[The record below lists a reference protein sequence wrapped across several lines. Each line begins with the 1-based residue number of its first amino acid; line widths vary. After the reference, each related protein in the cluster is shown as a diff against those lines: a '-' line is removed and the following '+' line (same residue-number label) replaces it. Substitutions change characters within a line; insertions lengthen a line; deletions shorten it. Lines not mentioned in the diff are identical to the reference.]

1 MRQGD
6 KVLGLVCLLTLLHY
20 TGAYMRVPVLP
31 LYATAHGATPTQVGL
46 VMGAH
51 MVVAAISAIPFGLA
65 SDRWGRRTLLL
76 GGMALSALTSL
87 LLPLVSLPP
96 GLMVI
101 YGAAGLGVAAFTPS
115 VMSLVGDVAAPGAMA
130 RAYGWY
136 TMALYAGFGLGPIL
150 GGYVAQGWSERA
162 AFVVAGIII
171 AAALAA
177 GGMLPRVETG
187 AARSAPLAAFDQVRR
202 NRRVWAGWIATVS
215 GLGLWGAILT
225 FFPLLA
231 RERGILPLEIG
242 LVLGVQAFVNTAARV
257 PAGWLLDRTGTR
269 RPYVLGG
276 LVAAA
281 LATALLPHASG
292 RADFVLLSAVIGAAF
307 AVTFVAVGAALS
319 EATTPATR
327 GLAMGGYST
336 AIYIGMGL
344 ASITLGPV
352 MAGWGY
358 AAGFTLAGAAG
369 VLGTFVTAV
378 VWGRAL
384 KPPPPS
390 PPPRAAS

>member
-1 MRQGD
+1 MRAED
-6 KVLGLVCLLTLLHY
+6 KVLGLACLLTLLHY

-46 VMGAH
+46 IMGAH

-87 LLPLVSLPP
+87 SLPLASLPQ
-96 GLMVI
+96 GLAVI

-130 RAYGWY
+130 RAYAWY
-136 TMALYAGFGLGPIL
+136 TTALYTGFGAGPIL
-150 GGYVAQGWSERA
+150 GGYVAQVWGHRA
-162 AFVVAGIII
+162 AFVVAGIVI

-177 GGMLPRVETG
+177 GGTLPPTRAVT
-187 AARSAPLAAFDQVRR
+187 ARPSPLAAAADLRR
-202 NRRVWAGWIATVS
+202 NRRVWAGWMATVS

-231 RERGILPLEIG
+231 RERGISPLEIG

-257 PAGWLLDRTGTR
+257 PAGWLLDRTGGR

-276 LVAAA
+276 LGAAA

-336 AIYIGMGL
+336 AIYAGIGL
-344 ASITLGPV
+344 AAIGLGPV
-352 MAGWGY
+352 MGRWGY
-358 AAGFTLAGAAG
+358 GTGFTLAGAVGA
-369 VLGTFVTAV
+369 LGTLVTATL
-378 VWGRAL
+378 WGR
-384 KPPPPS
+384 
-390 PPPRAAS
+390 PRP

>member
-1 MRQGD
+1 MRAGN
-6 KVLGLVCLLTLLHY
+6 KVLGLACLLTLFHY

-31 LYATAHGATPTQVGL
+31 LYATAHGASPASVGL
-46 VMGAH
+46 IMGAH
-51 MVVAAISAIPFGLA
+51 MVVAALSAIPFGVA

-87 LLPLVSLPP
+87 LLPLASLPP

-115 VMSLVGDVAAPGAMA
+115 VMSLVGDVAAPGAVA
-130 RAYGWY
+130 RAYAWY
-136 TMALYAGFGLGPIL
+136 TTALYTGFGLGPIL
-150 GGYVAQGWSERA
+150 GGYVAQGWGHRA

-171 AAALAA
+171 AASLAA
-177 GGMLPRVETG
+177 GGMLPPSGVV
-187 AARSAPLAAFDQVRR
+187 AARPSPLVAAAEVRR
-202 NRRVWAGWIATVS
+202 NRHVWAGWIATVS

-231 RERGILPLEIG
+231 RERGISPVEIG

-257 PAGWLLDRTGTR
+257 PAGWLLDRTGAR

-292 RADFVLLSAVIGAAF
+292 RADFVLLSAALGVAF

-336 AIYIGMGL
+336 AIYLGMGL
-344 ASITLGPV
+344 ASIGLGPV
-352 MAGWGY
+352 MGGWGY
-358 AAGFTLAGAAG
+358 AAGFGLAGAAG
-369 VLGTFVTAV
+369 VLGTLVTAV
-378 VWGRAL
+378 VWGR
-384 KPPPPS
+384 
-390 PPPRAAS
+390 PRP

>member
-1 MRQGD
+1 MRAGD
-6 KVLGLVCLLTLLHY
+6 KVLGLACLLTLLHY

-31 LYATAHGATPTQVGL
+31 LYATAHGASPAAVGL
-46 VMGAH
+46 IMGAH

-87 LLPLVSLPP
+87 LLPLASLPP
-96 GLMVI
+96 GLMAI

-130 RAYGWY
+130 RAYAWY
-136 TMALYAGFGLGPIL
+136 TTALYTGFGAGPIL
-150 GGYVAQGWSERA
+150 GGYVAQVWGHRA
-162 AFVVAGIII
+162 AFVVAGIVI

-177 GGMLPRVETG
+177 GGMLPPTRVV
-187 AARSAPLAAFDQVRR
+187 AARPSPLVAAADLRR
-202 NRRVWAGWIATVS
+202 NQRVWAGWTATVS

-231 RERGILPLEIG
+231 RERGISPLEIG

-257 PAGWLLDRTGTR
+257 PAGWLLDRTGGR

-276 LVAAA
+276 LGAAA
-281 LATALLPHASG
+281 LATGLLPHASG

-336 AIYIGMGL
+336 AIYLGMGL
-344 ASITLGPV
+344 ASVGLGPV
-352 MAGWGY
+352 MGRWGY
-358 AAGFTLAGAAG
+358 TAGFALAGAAG
-369 VLGTFVTAV
+369 ALGTLVTAV
-378 VWGRAL
+378 VWGRRESGART
-384 KPPPPS
+384 S
-390 PPPRAAS
+390 

>member
-1 MRQGD
+1 MRAED
-6 KVLGLVCLLTLLHY
+6 KVLGLACLLTLLHY

-31 LYATAHGATPTQVGL
+31 LYATAHGASPAAVGL
-46 VMGAH
+46 IMGAH

-150 GGYVAQGWSERA
+150 GGYVAQGWGERT
-162 AFVVAGIII
+162 AFVVAGIVI
-171 AAALAA
+171 AASLAA

-202 NRRVWAGWIATVS
+202 NRRVWAGWTATVS

-276 LVAAA
+276 LVTAA

-307 AVTFVAVGAALS
+307 AMTFVAVGAALS

-358 AAGFTLAGAAG
+358 AVGFGVAGATG
-369 VLGTFVTAV
+369 VLGTLVTATL
-378 VWGRAL
+378 WGRAL
-384 KPPPPS
+384 KPPPPW

>member
-1 MRQGD
+1 MRAGN
-6 KVLGLVCLLTLLHY
+6 KVLGLACLLTLFHY

-31 LYATAHGATPTQVGL
+31 LYATAHGASPAAVGL
-46 VMGAH
+46 IMGAH
-51 MVVAAISAIPFGLA
+51 MVVAALSAIPFGVA

-115 VMSLVGDVAAPGAMA
+115 VMSLVGDVAAPGAVA
-130 RAYGWY
+130 RAYAWY
-136 TMALYAGFGLGPIL
+136 TTALYTGFGAGPIL
-150 GGYVAQGWSERA
+150 GGYVAQVWGHRA

-171 AAALAA
+171 AASLAA

-187 AARSAPLAAFDQVRR
+187 AARSAPLVAFDQVRR

-231 RERGILPLEIG
+231 RERGISPVEIG

-257 PAGWLLDRTGTR
+257 PAGWLLDRTGAR

-292 RADFVLLSAVIGAAF
+292 RADFVLLSAALGVAF

-336 AIYIGMGL
+336 AIYVGIGL
-344 ASITLGPV
+344 ASIGLGPV
-352 MAGWGY
+352 MGGWGY
-358 AAGFTLAGAAG
+358 AAGFALAGAAG
-369 VLGTFVTAV
+369 ALGTLVTAV
-378 VWGRAL
+378 VWGRRESGA
-384 KPPPPS
+384 KTS
-390 PPPRAAS
+390 